1 MTGNIDWI
9 SVFDDIVQ
17 YISLDRAFAVEQ
29 KELACTSGSWME
41 PTVYRLLAIRPL
53 RNGSQ
58 SEHEMEEICRLGTL
72 LFLAPFWRALGQNP
86 VRTAAISRNLFFL
99 LGRNHVEWGQLN
111 PLLIWILYF
120 AAVETENHVERSH
133 FVSML
138 SAVLKSMNL
147 EEWDEIMRIVQGVL
161 WAENIF
167 ARSDRLICDQV
178 MRAMNYNSVA
188 HGLLEAA
195 PAPIEWY

>member
-1 MTGNIDWI
+1 MLNNGIADDLPASSAMPSRWVYDSKSPQHSPRPSSAISLLWKQQMIGNVDWI

-17 YISLDRAFAVEQ
+17 FISLDRTSTVEQ
-29 KELACTSGSWME
+29 KQLACTSGSWME

-86 VRTAAISRNLFFL
+86 VWTAAISRNLFFL

-120 AAVETENHVERSH
+120 AAIETENHVERSH

-147 EEWDEIMRIVQGVL
+147 E
-161 WAENIF
+161 
-167 ARSDRLICDQV
+167 
-178 MRAMNYNSVA
+178 
-188 HGLLEAA
+188 
-195 PAPIEWY
+195 

>member
-86 VRTAAISRNLFFL
+86 VWTAAISRNLFFL
-99 LGRNHVEWGQLN
+99 LGRNHIAWGQLN
-111 PLLIWILYF
+111 PLLIWMLYF
-120 AAVETENHVERSH
+120 AAIETQNHVERSH

-138 SAVLKSMNL
+138 SAVLESMNL

-161 WAENIF
+161 WAENVF
-167 ARSDRLICDQV
+167 AGSDRLIRDQV

-188 HGLLEAA
+188 HGLFEAA
-195 PAPIEWY
+195 PALVE

>member
-86 VRTAAISRNLFFL
+86 VWTAAISRNLFFL
-99 LGRNHVEWGQLN
+99 LGRNHIAWGQLN
-111 PLLIWILYF
+111 PLLSWMLYF
-120 AAVETENHVERSH
+120 AAIETQNHVERSH

-138 SAVLKSMNL
+138 SAVLESMNL

-161 WAENIF
+161 WAENVF
-167 ARSDRLICDQV
+167 AGSDRLIRDQV

-188 HGLLEAA
+188 HGLFEAA
-195 PAPIEWY
+195 PALVE